1 MEITVYASDVRN
13 FDEEVDKHFD
23 VKDWHGSDLFDK
35 DDRLSLDSYK
45 YHLEPYTYVSI
56 MADMQE
62 QINELRALI
71 PVMTHQHEQLNE
83 LRLQI
88 KQLKEDE

>member
-62 QINELRALI
+62 QINELR
-71 PVMTHQHEQLNE
+71 
-83 LRLQI
+83 LQI
-88 KQLKEDE
+88 KQLKEEEDES